1 VIVDVNAF
9 LGLWPFR
16 HLWHSG
22 IDGLERLMGR
32 SGVSHA
38 LVSPFESLFYR
49 DNVAANGFIR
59 ELGGSKSLCPIA
71 AINPSLPDVG
81 DFLSEMDGLRAI
93 KGLKLH
99 PDYHCY
105 DLNGDS
111 AKAAFDFA
119 EERGLPVII
128 PLRIQDER
136 LHPKFA
142 LVPPTPVKALIE
154 VAKLYPKVNV
164 IACNARS
171 DELGDVLGDGSPNLH
186 AVVSWVQEEG
196 FVASA
201 VRDHG
206 CGRLMWGSNMPLQ
219 YPEPTLEQIGKA
231 DVGPREKEG
240 ILAGNAVEVFNI
252 IFREPDAGPLR

>member
-16 HLWHSG
+16 PLGHSG

-32 SGVSHA
+32 SGISHA

-49 DNVAANGFIR
+49 DNAVANGFLR
-59 ELGGSKSLCPIA
+59 ELGGLKSMCPIA

-81 DFLSEMDGLRAI
+81 DFLRGMDGLRAI

-99 PDYHCY
+99 PDYHGY
-105 DLNGDS
+105 DLNDDS

-142 LVPPTPVKALIE
+142 MVPPTPAKALIE
-154 VAKLYPKVNV
+154 VARLYPKVNV
-164 IACNARS
+164 LACNARS
-171 DELGDVLGDGSPNLH
+171 DELGDALGNNLSNLH

-201 VRDHG
+201 VREHG
-206 CGRLMWGSNMPLQ
+206 CDRLMWGSNMPLQ
-219 YPEPTLEQIGKA
+219 YPEPTLEQIRKA
-231 DVGPREKEG
+231 DVGSGEKER

-252 IFREPDAGPLR
+252 NFREPDAGPLR